1 MPSVIWTPPALAALD
16 RHRQFLAQTDPN
28 LAVKAIQ
35 KIVEVAESLQT
46 YPQRGAIVEQAPGIR
61 KLIVTFGKVGF
72 VLHYAILN
80 EEVLILQI
88 YHGRQQRPT

>member
-1 MPSVIWTPPALAALD
+1 MPSVIWTPPALAALE
-16 RHRQFLAQTDPN
+16 RHRQFLAETNPN

-35 KIVEVAESLQT
+35 KIVRVAASLQT
-46 YPQRGAIVEQAPGIR
+46 YPQRGAIVEQAPGLR

-72 VLHYAILN
+72 VLHYAIIN
-80 EEVLILQI
+80 DEVIILQI

>member
-46 YPQRGAIVEQAPGIR
+46 YPQRGAFVEQAPGIR

-88 YHGRQQRPT
+88 YHGRQQRPI

>member
-88 YHGRQQRPT
+88 YHGRQQRPI

>member
-1 MPSVIWTPPALAALD
+1 MPSVIWTRPALTALE
-16 RHRQFLAQTDPN
+16 RHRQFLAETDPN

-35 KIVEVAESLQT
+35 KIVEVGESLQT
-46 YPQRGAIVEQAPGIR
+46 YPQRGALVEQTPGMR

-80 EEVLILQI
+80 DEVLILQI
-88 YHGRQQRPT
+88 YDGRQQRPT

>member
-16 RHRQFLAQTDPN
+16 RHRQFLAETDPN

-35 KIVEVAESLQT
+35 KIVQVAESLQT
-46 YPQRGAIVEQAPGIR
+46 YPQRGAIVEQAPGLR

-72 VLHYAILN
+72 VLHAILN
-80 EEVLILQI
+80 DEVLILQI

>member
-1 MPSVIWTPPALAALD
+1 MPRVVWTRPALAALD
-16 RHRQFLAQTDPN
+16 RHRQFLAEIDPN
-28 LAVKAIQ
+28 LAVRAIQ
-35 KIVEVAESLQT
+35 KIVEMGESLQT
-46 YPQRGAIVEQAPGIR
+46 YPQRGAIIEQANGLR

-80 EEVLILQI
+80 DEVVILQV

>member
-28 LAVKAIQ
+28 PAVKAIQ